1 MKLFEPL
8 QHTSRQTSQDIAAVE
23 ICPAYPEYMVVGTYT
38 LVKEDDDKDHA
49 SQVRK
54 GTLLV
59 MPVTSIFKP
68 SFLGQQQPHF
78 DTKAFSFAI
87 LDIHFHP
94 SDPTLLGVAT
104 SNAQIHFY
112 RFIKHADVVSRQLQL
127 KLIPLGFATIVP
139 NDEGGLV
146 PLITQFTWLPGTV
159 ISEKKERH
167 DQQSVDLVATTSRH
181 DVILVKVTLTA
192 IRTLFDGL
200 SAHASNLVA
209 VATTNLPSHSLEAWT
224 VAANVVKT
232 SQEISALFVLSGGDD
247 SAMIAS
253 LIEFGPDGKPEKA
266 SARSL
271 HVLS

>member
-1 MKLFEPL
+1 MKPFEPS

-23 ICPAYPEYMVVGTYT
+23 ICPAYPDYMVVGTYT
-38 LVKEDDDKDHA
+38 LVKDDDDKDYA

-68 SFLGQQQPHF
+68 SFPGQQQPHF

-112 RFIKHADVVSRQLQL
+112 RFIKHADVVDRQLQL

-139 NDEGGLV
+139 NDEPGLV

-159 ISEKKERH
+159 ISEIQEKH
-167 DQQSVDLVATTSRH
+167 DQQSVDLVATTSGH
-181 DVILVKVTLTA
+181 DVILAKVTLTA
-192 IRTLFDGL
+192 TRTFLDGR
-200 SAHASNLVA
+200 SVQASNLVA
-209 VATTNLPSHSLEAWT
+209 AATTNLPSHSLEAWT

-232 SQEISALFVLSGGDD
+232 SQEISALFVFSGGDD
-247 SAMIAS
+247 SALIAS
-253 LIEFGPDGKPEKA
+253 LIELGPD
-266 SARSL
+266 S
-271 HVLS
+271 